1 MKILVTGGAG
11 FIASH
16 VTDAYLADGHEVV
29 VLDNLSTGKME
40 NLNPGCRF
48 VEMDIRDHAL
58 GEFMAQEKFDVVNH
72 HAAQVSV
79 PASVKDPMRDLEI
92 NGQGTLNLMH
102 SAARAGVKRFI
113 FISSGGAI
121 YGEQP
126 VLPITEEIWPKPES
140 PYAVHK
146 MLGETYLP
154 FYRDN
159 YGMEFVILRYANIYG
174 PRQAPHAEAGV
185 VAIFTEAL
193 LAKKDCTVYRFDEQP
208 KGMVRDYLYVGDVAK
223 ANLLALEKGAGET
236 LNLGTETPTHTLDL
250 LRAVGK
256 ACGVQPLEQFGPA
269 RKGDLKRSLLKCSLA
284 QKALGWQAE
293 TDLGKGLEMTVNWY
307 RKKA

>member
-16 VTDAYLADGHEVV
+16 VTDAYLAAGHDVV
-29 VLDNLSTGKME
+29 VLDNLYTGKLE

-48 VEMDIRDHAL
+48 IEMDIRDRSL
-58 GEFMAQEKFDVVNH
+58 EKFMALEKFDVVNH

-79 PASVKDPMRDLEI
+79 PASVQDPVQDLEV
-92 NGQGTLNLMH
+92 NGQGTLNLMQS
-102 SAARAGVKRFI
+102 SAKAGVGRFI

-121 YGEQP
+121 YGEQE
-126 VLPITEEIWPKPES
+126 VLPIKEETWPKPES

-154 FYRDN
+154 FFRDN
-159 YGMEFVILRYANIYG
+159 YGMEYVVLRYANIYG

-193 LAKKDCTVYRFDEQP
+193 LAKKDCTVYRFEEQP
-208 KGMVRDYLYVGDVAK
+208 KGMVRDYLYVGDAAR
-223 ANLLALEKGAGET
+223 ANLLALEKGQGQT
-236 LNLGTETPTHTLDL
+236 VNLGTEVATHTLDL

-256 ACGVQPLEQFGPA
+256 ACGVKPVEQFGPA
-269 RKGDLKRSLLKCSLA
+269 RKGDLKRSLLECSLA

-293 TDLGKGLEMTVNWY
+293 TDLDKGLEMTVQWY
-307 RKKA
+307 RNKA